1 MYKILVIEDD
11 ILELDRMSDILSLEG
26 FNSIKASTGN
36 EGLRKIK
43 EESPDLITI
52 DIGLPDMD
60 GRDILAQIRQT
71 FMNPIIMITA
81 NKTIDDVVEAM
92 NLGANDYIAKPFGID
107 VFLKKINKNLK
118 SPKDDLNKSYFRTGE
133 LRIDFTTRSLILKG
147 VKLNLTPNEYNIIRF
162 LANNAGKVMPY
173 EQIITAVW
181 GERFVYT
188 HENLKP
194 HIINLRHKIEED
206 PTNPKYIL
214 THRSYGYSL
223 QIF

>member
-1 MYKILVIEDD
+1 M
-11 ILELDRMSDILSLEG
+11 
-26 FNSIKASTGN
+26 
-36 EGLRKIK
+36 
-43 EESPDLITI
+43 
-52 DIGLPDMD
+52 
-60 GRDILAQIRQT
+60 
-71 FMNPIIMITA
+71 
-81 NKTIDDVVEAM
+81 
-92 NLGANDYIAKPFGID
+92 
-107 VFLKKINKNLK
+107 K

>member
-173 EQIITAVW
+173 EHIITAVW